1 MYTSGKMFHTTRQ
14 IKSIHKTWVTCSN
27 TFTSQNC
34 KTVKHLSLSYKIRPT
49 EHSREY
55 SSHYINSAKVS
66 RTGARNGCA
75 LSFSLFFFFF
85 FFFFFTNEF
94 KSRTSSLI
102 SNVPNE
108 WQRVF
113 ERLYTKH
120 EERKQGLREETKAA
134 RVQTEEVERR
144 GSGGEGREGLTRGK
158 GEYKAIRYGY
168 CESSS
173 ETRNPGAFPISSFAL
188 LRGLHSAT
196 PTGIGNSARD
206 IPYP

>member
-85 FFFFFTNEF
+85 FFFHQRIQVSNLFSDFKRSERVAASVRKALYKTRGAQTRVEGRNE
-94 KSRTSSLI
+94 SGAGADRRS
-102 SNVPNE
+102 
-108 WQRVF
+108 
-113 ERLYTKH
+113 
-120 EERKQGLREETKAA
+120 REEGEWRGGA
-134 RVQTEEVERR
+134 RRVNARKGWIQGDPLWILWKLERNSKPR
-144 GSGGEGREGLTRGK
+144 RVSYFFFRVATWVAFRNTHRDREQR
-158 GEYKAIRYGY
+158 
-168 CESSS
+168 
-173 ETRNPGAFPISSFAL
+173 
-188 LRGLHSAT
+188 
-196 PTGIGNSARD
+196 
-206 IPYP
+206 